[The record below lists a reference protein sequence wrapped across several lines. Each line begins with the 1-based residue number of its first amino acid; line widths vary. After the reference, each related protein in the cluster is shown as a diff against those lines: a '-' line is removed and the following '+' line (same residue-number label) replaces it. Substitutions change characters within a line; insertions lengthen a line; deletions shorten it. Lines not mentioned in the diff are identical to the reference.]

1 MNTRGGLAMVSETT
15 SLQIN
20 FVNDSAEIFLC
31 MCYDHP
37 YKPCRL
43 IQRYELYI
51 KIS

>member
-1 MNTRGGLAMVSETT
+1 MNTRGRLAMVSETT
-15 SLQIN
+15 PLQIN
-20 FVNDSAEIFLC
+20 FVNDSVELIYA
-31 MCYDHP
+31 CYGHP